1 MVNSL
6 KYISPFMH
14 TSLYRYSQF
23 NSFDDLEQ
31 SGILKYCLTPEL
43 SEKIRN
49 QTPPPFDALRHDEV
63 VSPAKQLQTHS
74 GSVTPS
80 SPDATGRLTSRTS
93 AFGSDPTPSI
103 EMYKLDT
110 DGIETQVQEITT
122 PTIVQTNLEESPLPK
137 NTRYFSRKP
146 DTLFWSIFIAHYGVD
161 EFTEIGSKYMNREME
176 EKMRVVEFI
185 KKNRPRMKSMKITSA
200 TGEEMM
206 GDLLTNQSTSML
218 VLPAL
223 ALFYETRIWIV
234 SEETNTYLEYLPCVY
249 ERDPIEIVPDTDDRI
264 QERSGQTMFGRISN
278 NIPEND
284 VGVCR
289 NIQERVGSVRDK
301 GQTMFGRISDDL
313 RPDEVGS
320 PSKQLQTPSG
330 SVTASSPNVSNIM
343 IVYRATYNGRVS
355 YTTET
360 MDEPSNLIE
369 RIQQTMIR
377 IENIEHPFKGISTYK
392 LVDLEE
398 IARKLNVH
406 IPAGVQTD
414 VVSTHFSV
422 NNRKVEDQRGS
433 IVKWKKNDWY
443 VAISRHA
450 QLGWLEPTR
459 TRKPRGK

>member
-1 MVNSL
+1 MDMVSTHILTKNLPTDKGVQINMVNSL

-49 QTPPPFDALRHDEV
+49 QTPPPF
-63 VSPAKQLQTHS
+63 
-74 GSVTPS
+74 
-80 SPDATGRLTSRTS
+80 
-93 AFGSDPTPSI
+93 GSDPTPSI
-103 EMYKLDT
+103 EMHKLDT
-110 DGIETQVQEITT
+110 DDIETQVQEITT
-122 PTIVQTNLEESPLPK
+122 PTVVQTNLEESPLPK

-185 KKNRPRMKSMKITSA
+185 KKNRPRMKSMKITAA

-278 NIPEND
+278 NVPEND

-289 NIQERVGSVRDK
+289 NIQERS

-313 RPDEVGS
+313 RPDFVGS